1 MPTMLKVLLYTTAA
15 SVILFGLVSY
25 PRQPAAQQAVA
36 EHLQSATQR
45 WAAESMAELDGKPEA
60 EHRSDRYEACAR
72 DVWADYSDD
81 PEQAYGWI
89 RTLCHY

>member
-1 MPTMLKVLLYTTAA
+1 MSTTLKVLLYTTAA
-15 SVILFGLVSY
+15 SAILFGLVSY
-25 PRQPAAQQAVA
+25 PTQPAAQQAVA

-60 EHRSDRYEACAR
+60 QHRSDRYEACAR
-72 DVWADYSDD
+72 NVRADYGDD